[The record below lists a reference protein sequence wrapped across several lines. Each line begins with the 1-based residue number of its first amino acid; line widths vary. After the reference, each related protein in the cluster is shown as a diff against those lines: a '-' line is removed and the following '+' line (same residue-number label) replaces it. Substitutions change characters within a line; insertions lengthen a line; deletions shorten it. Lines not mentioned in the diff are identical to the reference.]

1 MHDLGV
7 IVPVMNTR
15 FDLLTLELF
24 IAIVEEQGI
33 VRAAERRRIAAS
45 AVSRRISDMEAMLGV
60 DLFIRH
66 AKGMDLTPAG
76 AALLRHARGLRAAIT
91 QMEAELSE
99 HRQGLRGLVRIFANK
114 SAILQFLPED
124 LVAFLRRYPLVQVEL
139 EEGTSPDIVRAVAD
153 NAADLG
159 IYGSNIPAPDLLI
172 RRYREDR
179 LVAVMPRGHTL
190 AGRVALNFAAMLEH
204 DFVCLEH
211 GSSIE
216 TLCLRAAETLDRALR
231 PRVRVSGFDALFR
244 MVETGLG
251 VGVVP
256 EQIAADSGRLARL
269 TTVPI
274 VEDWAHR
281 PLNLCMRATASQ
293 PPAVRLLAEH
303 LTPVA

>member
-1 MHDLGV
+1 MS
-7 IVPVMNTR
+7 IR

-33 VRAAERRRIAAS
+33 ARAAERRRIAAS
-45 AVSRRISDMEAMLGV
+45 AISRRISDMEAMLGV

-66 AKGMDLTPAG
+66 AKGMDLTQAG
-76 AALLRHARGLRAAIT
+76 TTLLRHARFLRATMA

-99 HRQGLRGLVRIFANK
+99 HRQGLRGLVRIVANK

-124 LVAFLRRYPLVQVEL
+124 LVAFLDRYPLVQVEL
-139 EEGTSPDIVRAVAD
+139 EEGTSPGIVRAVAD

-159 IYGSNIPAPDLLI
+159 IYGGNIPAPDLAV
-172 RRYREDR
+172 RRYRQDR
-179 LVAVMPRGHTL
+179 LVAVVPRGHAL
-190 AGRVALNFAAMLEH
+190 AGAAELPFSALVEH

-216 TLCLRAAETLDRALR
+216 TLCLRAAEALDRALR

-251 VGVVP
+251 VGIVP
-256 EQIAADSGRLARL
+256 ERVIAESGRLDRL
-269 TTVPI
+269 I
-274 VEDWAHR
+274 AIGLAEEWAVR
-281 PLNLCMRATASQ
+281 PLNLCMRAPAAL

-303 LTPVA
+303 LTPAA

>member
-1 MHDLGV
+1 MS
-7 IVPVMNTR
+7 IR
-15 FDLLTLELF
+15 FDLLTLEVF

-33 VRAAERRRIAAS
+33 ARAAERRRIAAS
-45 AVSRRISDMEAMLGV
+45 AISRRISDMEAMLGV

-76 AALLRHARGLRAAIT
+76 AALLRHARGLRAAMA

-99 HRQGLRGLVRIFANK
+99 HRQGLRGLVRIVANK

-124 LVAFLRRYPLVQVEL
+124 LVTFLDRYPLVQVEL
-139 EEGTSPDIVRAVAD
+139 EEGTSPGIVRAVAD

-159 IYGSNIPAPDLLI
+159 IYGGNIPAPDLAV
-172 RRYREDR
+172 RRYRQDR
-179 LVAVMPRGHTL
+179 LVAVMPRGHAL
-190 AGRVALNFAAMLEH
+190 AGNPSLRFAALVEH

-216 TLCLRAAETLDRALR
+216 TLCLRAAEALDRALR

-256 EQIAADSGRLARL
+256 ERVVAESGRLERL
-269 TTVPI
+269 IAVPLT
-274 VEDWAHR
+274 EDWTLR
-281 PLNLCMRATASQ
+281 PLNLCMRAPTAL

-303 LTPVA
+303 LTPSE